1 MKISVITCTWNS
13 EPYLAESIESVL
25 AQDHPDIEY
34 VFVDGGSTDG
44 TLERIAAVPRPC
56 KVVHNVRGGI
66 SRAMNEGVKVAT
78 GDIVAHLHS
87 DDHYLQPDVL
97 STVAKAMEDERSGW
111 CYGRIQRLVD
121 GALIPE
127 GYTAPMFSSSRLLRR
142 NFIPHPAAFVRRDW
156 MNRVG
161 MFDEKLKYAMDYDLW
176 LKLAKLGQPVE
187 LNVPFAAF
195 RVHGGSLSCANPQA
209 AGKEDLKVRLS
220 HCGRNPVHL
229 FESWLRYWVRQRREK
244 AVVPN

>member
-1 MKISVITCTWNS
+1 
-13 EPYLAESIESVL
+13 
-25 AQDHPDIEY
+25 
-34 VFVDGGSTDG
+34 
-44 TLERIAAVPRPC
+44 
-56 KVVHNVRGGI
+56 
-66 SRAMNEGVKVAT
+66 
-78 GDIVAHLHS
+78 
-87 DDHYLQPDVL
+87 
-97 STVAKAMEDERSGW
+97 
-111 CYGRIQRLVD
+111 
-121 GALIPE
+121 
-127 GYTAPMFSSSRLLRR
+127 MFSSSRLLRR

-229 FESWLRYWVRQRREK
+229 FESWLRYWVRKRREK